1 MKFMISF
8 LIIFYSLLSLAGTAT
23 LPQLTTSDRVITRD
37 MFNDTRQAMYGEW
50 VCRNASG
57 VATDASCSL
66 GTSTYGWTN
75 LYFTNTTNEVRL
87 YESSGD
93 LFFNVGGASS
103 EYQFKINGTTVLTVD
118 NDGIDRDDLEGI
130 NYAISSSSGAYGST
144 SSTYV
149 QPTNLSA
156 SITTTGNPVEISLV
170 ASATAASESKIECNR
185 TGSCELDIQLYD
197 GSSSLYEYTYNRGG
211 TSGAGSA
218 PCSIV
223 KFIDVPSAGSK
234 TYSVRFKQASSGS
247 WRVDYCRLM
256 VRELK

>member
-1 MKFMISF
+1 MIR
-8 LIIFYSLLSLAGTAT
+8 IILFITLFSVGAFAGTAT
-23 LPQLTTSDRVITRD
+23 LPQLSTSDRVITRS
-37 MFNDTRQAMYGEW
+37 MFNDTRQALYNEI
-50 VCRNASG
+50 VCRNSSG

-75 LYFTNTTNEVRL
+75 LYFSNSTNVVRA
-87 YESSGD
+87 YESSGN
-93 LFFNVGGASS
+93 LFFDVAGAGQ
-103 EYQFKINGTTVLTVD
+103 EYQFKVNGTTVLTVD

-170 ASATAASESKIECNR
+170 ASATAASESKIECSR

-197 GSSSLYEYTYNRGG
+197 GSSSLYEYSYNRGG

-234 TYSVRFKQASSGS
+234 TYSVRFKQAASGS